1 METRLNF
8 KILVNSPDFKDP
20 EPELEQYATPVD
32 TTLEI
37 IKKANS
43 RGHLSGKGAD
53 LGCGTGRLAIGAAIL
68 GADVTGFEID
78 AKALDIAIQY
88 SRENDLDIK
97 WVNGAIENID
107 EEFDTVLMNPPF
119 GAQRPGADRIFL
131 EKAVEIAANIWTI
144 HMAGTRNFVE
154 KFVGNRSAKIESR
167 YEFDF
172 TIPRSMPF
180 HTRNIANQK
189 AILYHIVSLR

>member
-1 METRLNF
+1 MENKSNL

-20 EPELEQYATPVD
+20 DPKLEQYATPVD

-43 RGHLSGKGAD
+43 RGHLSGKVAD

-88 SRENDLDIK
+88 S
-97 WVNGAIENID
+97 
-107 EEFDTVLMNPPF
+107 
-119 GAQRPGADRIFL
+119 
-131 EKAVEIAANIWTI
+131 
-144 HMAGTRNFVE
+144 
-154 KFVGNRSAKIESR
+154 
-167 YEFDF
+167 
-172 TIPRSMPF
+172 
-180 HTRNIANQK
+180 
-189 AILYHIVSLR
+189 